1 MNNNDLDESFG
12 TLSQTINELAKL
24 GYTHDFNNKDD
35 CEICHNENLMLSP
48 IDFKIDKVY
57 RFEGNSDP
65 DYQSILY
72 VISSTKFNVKGILV
86 NGYGISADDGIS
98 KIIEKL
104 SANPSNDLIENKMND
119 STSKRPEGERILDAS
134 MVEINVN
141 DLLKQIKDEKT
152 WAESDRNSMTVF
164 KSDTMRI
171 LIIGLHQNAE
181 LKPHT
186 AAGIISVQVLEG
198 QIEFYTE
205 LQNTILEKG
214 QMIALHE
221 NITHSVKALKDSF
234 FLLTISMTKKVG

>member
-12 TLSQTINELAKL
+12 TLSQTINELAKV
-24 GYTHDFNNKDD
+24 GYTHDFNRQDN
-35 CEICHNENLMLSP
+35 CEICHNENIMLSP
-48 IDFKIDKVY
+48 VDFKIDKVY
-57 RFEGNSDP
+57 RFEGTSDP

-72 VISSTKFNVKGILV
+72 AISSSKFNVKGIIV
-86 NGYGISADDGIS
+86 NGYGISSDDATS

-104 SANPSNDLIENKMND
+104 SANPSNDMIENKRND
-119 STSKRPEGERILDAS
+119 STSKRPEGERVLNAS

-141 DLLKQIKDEKT
+141 DLLKQIKAEKT
-152 WAESDRNSMTVF
+152 WAENDRNSMTVF

-198 QIEFYTE
+198 QIEFSTE
-205 LQNTILEKG
+205 LQNTILDKG

-221 NITHSVKALKDSF
+221 NIPHSVKALTDSF
-234 FLLTISMTKKVG
+234 FLLTLSMSRK